1 MVTFDIVQ
9 DAVRRWNVAYQRQS
23 LLGFGQNLRRGAPAG
38 DTLNNI
44 TTFDESCE
52 LGYKNPAP
60 TGYLLRTRNSE
71 EKKRHIVIERL

>member
-9 DAVRRWNVAYQRQS
+9 DAVRWWNVAYQHQS
-23 LLGFGQNLRRGAPAG
+23 LLGVGQNLRRGAPAR

-52 LGYKNPAP
+52 LGYDSPAP
-60 TGYLLRTRNSE
+60 TGYLLRTQNS
-71 EKKRHIVIERL
+71 EKKRDIL